1 MGSQQVNLKVG
12 HHIYL
17 LFFSISL
24 LLLPDLHS
32 PCGSGSG
39 SRTANSMQYHAVP
52 DPARC
57 LLFVKIKLPLISWL
71 SPQIR
76 MIGIEEAT
84 PRRKECQ
91 LYPTVTKPAVE
102 PKYWLFKLPSLL
114 PIVYT
119 THYEQSSPDT
129 RHQTRL
135 QFRVRHI
142 HNFFIFYFSEANL
155 SEYRSYS
162 LHICLFR
169 YILKQH
175 LFASFPSYS
184 RQNIRTHLHT
194 NIQFDA
200 KNSMLQQRVA
210 ANIKIFSYW

>member
-1 MGSQQVNLKVG
+1 ML
-12 HHIYL
+12 
-17 LFFSISL
+17 
-24 LLLPDLHS
+24 
-32 PCGSGSG
+32 
-39 SRTANSMQYHAVP
+39 A
-52 DPARC
+52 
-57 LLFVKIKLPLISWL
+57 L
-71 SPQIR
+71 SNGNR
-76 MIGIEEAT
+76 
-84 PRRKECQ
+84 
-91 LYPTVTKPAVE
+91 KPAVE
-102 PKYWLFKLPSLL
+102 PKYCLFKLPSLL

-142 HNFFIFYFSEANL
+142 HNFFIFYFFEANL
-155 SEYRSYS
+155 SEYGSYS

-184 RQNIRTHLHT
+184 RQYIRTD
-194 NIQFDA
+194 IQFDA
-200 KNSMLQQRVA
+200 KNSMLQRRFA